1 MYSTLKDFD
10 HTPIKNFWTV
20 ILKKTELSAL
30 FQQNI
35 VGISALEPANLI
47 KIRFTI
53 TLQVPEK
60 WSDVDC
66 GQKLKTS
73 HIVGVRRNS
82 TLLSISINQANCQV
96 MTITSCELKDLIASE
111 A

>member
-82 TLLSISINQANCQV
+82 TKC
-96 MTITSCELKDLIASE
+96 
-111 A
+111 